1 MLGGF
6 PCEASFFGRPQLI
19 LIGQMLHMYWL
30 QCIKV
35 SYHVVAFL
43 CTYQVP
49 PFRFAWKL
57 PHNLWLEWWIRYLP
71 FWKLQSGYK
80 RWDGQ
85 ISAGYII
92 FSSLC
97 STYKK
102 YYHTTCLDVICFWLA
117 LCLDTFWAQHIW
129 SQSDVKVRSNP
140 GSTQDREA
148 LHLTWCL
155 FIPWMCSDIGYCETS
170 GNQARIH
177 QGHWAKCITV

>member
-6 PCEASFFGRPQLI
+6 PCEASFLGRPRLI
-19 LIGQMLHMYWL
+19 LVGQMLHMYCGVYRYL
-30 QCIKV
+30 IM
-35 SYHVVAFL
+35 
-43 CTYQVP
+43 
-49 PFRFAWKL
+49 
-57 PHNLWLEWWIRYLP
+57 LWHFYVRTRCPRSDSPGSSPTTFGLSDESGYLP

-129 SQSDVKVRSNP
+129 SKSDVKVRSNP